1 MVVIL
6 FDTNVSQVKF
16 ADWTLCTRSCSL
28 ISEIT
33 TQELTPLSYK
43 ILCYFILNPNRIIS
57 RDEFVSSVWA
67 NHYVD
72 DNAINKAISDLRRLL
87 KATNDSPNLIKTHY
101 KKGYSF
107 ICEVEYVYEDSTPLG
122 EYSIDATSQATNEI
136 NISTTVNETRSLN
149 SSTQSSQF
157 LLGYKEKPSSL
168 FSLKYF
174 ILIIVFLIAGGG
186 ATYWWQTQ
194 PKVLNLQSKKLSIS
208 DNSVYSMLSLSPS
221 NDKLAVSKLNPKNNV
236 DEIFLIDL
244 ETHKN
249 TKIISEELDS
259 YPIGWASNSSSIYYQ
274 IINNEQNICEIWRA
288 DFRVNNE
295 VAAKEKVFDCES
307 QYILSLV
314 TDELSNRIIYT
325 KFGYRNVPSLS
336 ALVARDLETGEE
348 FQVTSPNIDSYGDR
362 YVALSPKK
370 DKVVFI
376 RSKVGLRQIFVANLD
391 GSMQE
396 LLYET
401 PESIR
406 RVSWSS
412 DANNLTWYVSNSK
425 KLSTLDISS
434 KQVET
439 KSLKA
444 DSYINFMLAGFN
456 SLYGAT
462 RTSDNDIYEYDLK
475 SASQEKLVDSRAAEF
490 MPIAV
495 KEGFYF
501 FQEGEPMKLFSYF
514 NKELVQDEISIDL
527 PTFGSG
533 DYYESSGLI
542 ALSYNK
548 ELRLIDPIKKK
559 VIDKFTVQNQI
570 VDLAW
575 FNKENL
581 LLVLESKQS
590 EQHVWM
596 FNLETEEL
604 QKIIHQNARSIAR
617 TDDDKILYQ
626 DFYNNFYL
634 FDPQEGVQKFLLS
647 LSENPYIRWKL
658 HGQEL
663 YYSTGSSLLKYSL
676 ETLQETTLINN
687 FNTIEKTIANFS
699 VSEKLGE
706 EKLIVQIQSFRN
718 NEVILLNVIQ

>member
-28 ISEIT
+28 VSEIT

-122 EYSIDATSQATNEI
+122 EYSIDTTSQASNEI
-136 NISTTVNETRSLN
+136 NISATANEAKTLNSLN
-149 SSTQSSQF
+149 QSSQF

-174 ILIIVFLIAGGG
+174 LLIIALLIAGGG
-186 ATYWWQTQ
+186 ATYWWQAQ

-208 DNSVYSMLSLSPS
+208 DNSVYSLLSLSPS

-274 IINNEQNICEIWRA
+274 IINNEQSICEIWRA

-295 VAAKEKVFDCES
+295 VAAKEKVLDCES

-362 YVALSPKK
+362 YVTLSPAK
-370 DKVVFI
+370 DKIAFL
-376 RSKVGLRQIFVANLD
+376 RFQTGLRQIFIANTD
-391 GSMQE
+391 GSMQQVI
-396 LLYET
+396 YEST
-401 PESIR
+401 ESIG

-412 DANNLTWYVSNSK
+412 DTGDLSWYVAESK
-425 KLSTLDISS
+425 KLMTYN
-434 KQVET
+434 QET
-439 KSLKA
+439 KELSEKA
-444 DSYINFMLAGFN
+444 IVTEQFIGSFLPGINSF
-456 SLYGAT
+456 YAT
-462 RTSDNDIYEYDLK
+462 TRAVDNDIYTFDNK
-475 SASQEKLVDSRAAEF
+475 SLLFNRLTDSRAREF
-490 MPIAV
+490 RPIATDN
-495 KEGFYF
+495 GFYF
-501 FQEGEPMKLFSYF
+501 FQEGNQIKLNSFF
-514 NKELVQDEISIDL
+514 NENLRIETLNIELQEINA
-527 PTFGSG
+527 G
-533 DYYESSGLI
+533 DYSSMKKLL
-542 ALSYNK
+542 AVSHDK
-548 ELRLIDPIKKK
+548 QVFLIDPEKNNVKET
-559 VIDKFTVQNQI
+559 FLLEHQI
-570 VDLAW
+570 VSISW
-575 FNKENL
+575 FNERSL
-581 LLVLESKQS
+581 LFILESNQS
-590 EQHVWM
+590 EQHVWL
-596 FNLETEEL
+596 FDIEDEEL
-604 QKIIHQNARSIAR
+604 QKIIHKDAKEISVTENGQI
-617 TDDDKILYQ
+617 IYQ

-634 FDPQEGVQKFLLS
+634 FDPQEGTQKQVLS
-647 LSENPYIRWKL
+647 LTQFPFVNWKYLDGYI
-658 HGQEL
+658 
-663 YYSTGSSLLKYSL
+663 YYSSGGNLISYSM
-676 ETLQETTLINN
+676 ETTKETIFFESFGSEEKAIIDFAIINN
-687 FNTIEKTIANFS
+687 KGFLEFILE
-699 VSEKLGE
+699 
-706 EKLIVQIQSFRN
+706 VQYFKSN
-718 NEVILLNVIQ
+718 SVILLGGFE

>member
-28 ISEIT
+28 VSEIT
-33 TQELTPLSYK
+33 TQELTPLTYK

-57 RDEFVSSVWA
+57 RDEFVTSVWA

-122 EYSIDATSQATNEI
+122 EYSIDTTSQATNEI
-136 NISTTVNETRSLN
+136 NISATANEAKNLNSLN
-149 SSTQSSQF
+149 QSSQF

-174 ILIIVFLIAGGG
+174 LLIIALLIAGGG

-208 DNSVYSMLSLSPS
+208 DNSVYSLLSLSPS

-274 IINNEQNICEIWRA
+274 IINNEQSICEIWRA

-295 VAAKEKVFDCES
+295 VAAKEKILDCES

-362 YVALSPKK
+362 YVTLSPAK
-370 DKVVFI
+370 DKIAFL
-376 RSKVGLRQIFVANLD
+376 RFQTGLRQIFIANTD
-391 GSMQE
+391 GSMQQVI
-396 LLYET
+396 YEST
-401 PESIR
+401 ESIGR
-406 RVSWSS
+406 ISWSS
-412 DANNLTWYVSNSK
+412 DTGDLSWYVAESK
-425 KLSTLDISS
+425 KLMTFN
-434 KQVET
+434 QVT
-439 KSLKA
+439 RDLTAKTITTDSFVDSLLPG
-444 DSYINFMLAGFN
+444 INSFYA
-456 SLYGAT
+456 AT
-462 RTSDNDIYEYDLK
+462 RSVDDDIYFYDEK
-475 SASQEKLVDSRAAEF
+475 SSFFKRLTDSRAREYR
-490 MPIAV
+490 PIAAD
-495 KEGFYF
+495 KGFYF
-501 FQEGEPMKLFSYF
+501 FQEGKKVTLNSFFDEKLKTETLGVELSEVHTGDFSIN
-514 NKELVQDEISIDL
+514 NKTLALGNDKEII
-527 PTFGSG
+527 
-533 DYYESSGLI
+533 LI
-542 ALSYNK
+542 NP
-548 ELRLIDPIKKK
+548 ENRK
-559 VIDKFTVQNQI
+559 VIDTFSLEHQI
-570 VDLAW
+570 AYISW
-575 FNKENL
+575 FNESNL
-581 LLVLESKQS
+581 LLVLESGQS
-590 EQHVWM
+590 KQHVWL
-596 FNLETEEL
+596 FDINTEKL
-604 QKIIHQNARSIAR
+604 QKIIHRDAKR
-617 TDDDKILYQ
+617 TSMTKTGKIIYQ
-626 DFYNNFYL
+626 DFYNSFYL
-634 FDPQEGVQKFLLS
+634 FDPQEGTQKQIMS
-647 LSENPYIRWKL
+647 LIDYPFINWKYL
-658 HGQEL
+658 DKHI
-663 YYSTGSSLLKYSL
+663 YYSTGRNLIRYSM
-676 ETLQETTLINN
+676 ETEKETTI
-687 FNTIEKTIANFS
+687 FDEFHTDEKTIMDFTILNNDGFLQFIF
-699 VSEKLGE
+699 E
-706 EKLIVQIQSFRN
+706 VQHFKSN
-718 NEVILLNVIQ
+718 SVILLESLK